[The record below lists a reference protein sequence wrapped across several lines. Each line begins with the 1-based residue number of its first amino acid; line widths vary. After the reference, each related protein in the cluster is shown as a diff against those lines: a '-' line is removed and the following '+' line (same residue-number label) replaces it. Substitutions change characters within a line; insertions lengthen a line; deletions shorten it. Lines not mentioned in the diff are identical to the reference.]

1 MRKENIHS
9 ERLPNHE
16 DKICQ
21 RGGRGNTQGT

>member
-16 DKICQ
+16 ANICH
-21 RGGRGNTQGT
+21 RGGRRNTQQA